1 MTLPYGG
8 SLGMI
13 FPFCVAGIVWA
24 YFNYKEV
31 SKIVVRPRGGENDL
45 SRGLK
50 AEESEEHLTLLCE
63 LGSKI
68 Y

>member
-13 FPFCVAGIVWA
+13 FPFCVAGVVWA

-31 SKIVVRPRGGENDL
+31 SKIVVRPRGGESEL
-45 SRGLK
+45 THSLK
-50 AEESEEHLTLLCE
+50 LEESEEHLALLCE